1 MAPESH
7 FVCVLTRIQFF
18 VPVVAM
24 RAVFV
29 DFLFACFDDSLNQII
44 HFFRTVNMKR
54 QLLTG
59 FVIPIRASV
68 LFGCKQHI
76 VTVMQMLL
84 ARMVADANRMANAAI
99 DFKVN

>member
-1 MAPESH
+1 
-7 FVCVLTRIQFF
+7 
-18 VPVVAM
+18 
-24 RAVFV
+24 
-29 DFLFACFDDSLNQII
+29 
-44 HFFRTVNMKR
+44 MKR

-84 ARMVADANRMANAAI
+84 AGMVADANRMANAEI